1 MLKNIFGSLLI
12 SVGLVSNSAEAED
25 FATTECAKYGQP
37 EFIFSSVGRKLI
49 PSDVNAFKLILE
61 GMVASG
67 SRFKDGETLL
77 VGSMILKIEATKDG
91 KLRLLEPDMKG
102 MPIKFV
108 DSVATTI
115 ILMRRQR
122 DAVLSLDPS
131 AIPKY
136 ASIVEPLLVAPNALK
151 AEIIV
156 MQRVTDKSA
165 GSGWIITD
173 AKTKTSANQTKFEAM
188 SIYEAMLKRSDITDF
203 LAFPSDYQV
212 QLKSRR
218 EFALFRESV
227 PIEPIKNS
235 YLFLLNSLKQ

>member
-1 MLKNIFGSLLI
+1 MLKNIFGSLLVAAGLI
-12 SVGLVSNSAEAED
+12 SASAAAEEYV
-25 FATTECAKYGQP
+25 TTECAKHGQP
-37 EFIFSSVGRKLI
+37 EFIFSSGGRKLI
-49 PSDVNAFKLILE
+49 PSDINGFKLIFE
-61 GMVASG
+61 DMVASG

-91 KLRLLEPDMKG
+91 KLRLLEPDMKSI
-102 MPIKFV
+102 PIKFV

-122 DAVLSLDPS
+122 DAVLSLDPL

-151 AEIIV
+151 AEVIV

-173 AKTKTSANQTKFEAM
+173 AKTKSSANETKFEAM
-188 SIYEAMLKRSDITDF
+188 SVYEAILKRSDITDF
-203 LAFPSDYQV
+203 LAFPSEYQV
-212 QLKSRR
+212 QLMSRR
-218 EFALFRESV
+218 EFALFKESV
-227 PIEPIKNS
+227 PIEAIKNS
-235 YLFLLNSLKQ
+235 YLFLLNSAKQ